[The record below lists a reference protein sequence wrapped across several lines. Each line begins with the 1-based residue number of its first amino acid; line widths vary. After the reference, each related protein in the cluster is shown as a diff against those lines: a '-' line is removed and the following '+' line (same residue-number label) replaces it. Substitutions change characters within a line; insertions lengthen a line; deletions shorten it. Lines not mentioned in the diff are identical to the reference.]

1 MVHYFNSERGHQ
13 KQLFCALCIY
23 DLRVLKKDIISN
35 TAFTYFWFSKDASS
49 RFRDFLGGRSPSLHT
64 WDLSPIFN
72 IQKRKKKIFLIKKAS
87 NIQLT
92 CRQVHILI
100 RFKAQQGTQNGSL
113 PRFCLIRYF
122 IYDSYHPRYV
132 VTYYGMHTYYT
143 WPHAATHE
151 IFLLLVNLL
160 LSHRASFSL
169 LLYHFFYPH
178 LCHALHVLL
187 RYHGTRF
194 HYREKLLLYYVIII
208 LYTCSAIVLLRI
220 LHHYIF

>member
-113 PRFCLIRYF
+113 IQLPRP
-122 IYDSYHPRYV
+122 SP
-132 VTYYGMHTYYT
+132 
-143 WPHAATHE
+143 
-151 IFLLLVNLL
+151 FLLNVSSPTLVL
-160 LSHRASFSL
+160 SL
-169 LLYHFFYPH
+169 LQKGFTVKVIGQRPTSDGVTAQWLPLLMLPH
-178 LCHALHVLL
+178 
-187 RYHGTRF
+187 
-194 HYREKLLLYYVIII
+194 VI
-208 LYTCSAIVLLRI
+208 
-220 LHHYIF
+220 